1 VTVSAPAN
9 LAETL
14 SAISEGEYAR
24 FVADWL
30 TRATDLDTAPALT
43 GDRVIDALV
52 AAAAAHLA
60 MTIGRTAP
68 AWASEPTRTLENYWY
83 AGPPG
88 FFANAVVHSPLA
100 FAIRGVLIE
109 ADSLESV

>member
-1 VTVSAPAN
+1 MSAPAT
-9 LAETL
+9 LAQTL
-14 SAISEGEYAR
+14 LAVSEVEYAR

-30 TRATDLDTAPALT
+30 TRATDLDSAPALA

-52 AAAAAHLA
+52 AAAAAHVA
-60 MTIGRTAP
+60 MTRGRTIP
-68 AWASEPTRTLENYWY
+68 AWTNEPTRALDNYWY

-88 FFANAVVHSPLA
+88 FFANAVVHSPLS
-100 FAIRGVLIE
+100 FAARGVLIE